1 MSQQKAVHVLWV
13 DLDGTIRHGKD
24 ELGFWADRPEHV
36 VLFDGVVDILHAYKD
51 AGWRIVAVTNQ
62 GGVAMGH
69 VTQENCVAML
79 KRTYE
84 LSGGVFDKMSACV
97 HHPDA
102 PDPLMGNCWC
112 RKPRIGMLVDA
123 GIAMSE
129 QFNELYPPSWGLFV
143 GDRPEDQECAENAG
157 LPFMDAAEW
166 RAGGWKVWLGI
177 E

>member
-1 MSQQKAVHVLWV
+1 MNIEKVTRVLWC

-24 ELGFWADRPEHV
+24 ELGFWASKAEHMKV
-36 VLFDGVVDILHAYKD
+36 FDGVPEILAAYKA

-69 VTQENCVAML
+69 LTLIDLREML
-79 KRTYE
+79 QRTNE
-84 LSGGVFDKMSACV
+84 LCDLVFDKMCACI

-123 GIAMSE
+123 GLDLAAQYREM
-129 QFNELYPPSWGLFV
+129 YPPHLGLFV
-143 GDRPEDQECAENAG
+143 GDRPEDAACAENAG
-157 LPFMDAAEW
+157 LPFMDAAQW
-166 RAGGWKVWLGI
+166 RGGGWEIWL
-177 E
+177 